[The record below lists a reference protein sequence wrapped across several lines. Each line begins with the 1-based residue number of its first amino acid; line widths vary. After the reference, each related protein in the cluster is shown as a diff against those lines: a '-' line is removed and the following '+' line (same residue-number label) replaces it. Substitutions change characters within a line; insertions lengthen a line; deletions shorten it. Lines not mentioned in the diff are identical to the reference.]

1 MPKWRRCLSHTDP
14 EKERTVGL
22 QQLWFG
28 IIAALFLGFFILEGF
43 DFGVGM
49 LMEPFAHVGI
59 GDPETR
65 RRTVLNT
72 IGPVWDGNE
81 VWLIVAGASMFAA
94 FPGWYATM
102 FSTLYLPLLA
112 ILFGMI
118 VRAVSID
125 WRGKIDDTKWRG
137 WADFGIAAGSW
148 LPGVLWGVAFAV
160 LVRGLPVDAA
170 GHVHLSITDVLNAYT
185 VLGGV
190 ATAGLFLF
198 YGAVFIALKTSGAIR
213 DDAHRFAVW
222 LSLPVTGL
230 VAGFGL
236 WTQLA
241 HGKDWT
247 WLVLGVAVVAQLA
260 AVALVWRRAS
270 DGWAFAC
277 TASVVAAVVVLL
289 FGALYPNLVPST
301 LNPQWSV
308 TIYNASSTPYTLK
321 IMTWVTA
328 IMAPLTVVYQAW
340 TYWIF
345 RQRISAERIPPPI
358 GLPRRAS

>member
-1 MPKWRRCLSHTDP
+1 M
-14 EKERTVGL
+14 GL

-28 IIAALFLGFFILEGF
+28 IIGMLFVGFFVLEGF

-49 LMEPFAHVGI
+49 LMEPFARVGT
-59 GDPETR
+59 GEPEPL
-65 RRTVLNT
+65 RRTALNT

-81 VWLIVAGASMFAA
+81 VWLIVGGAAMFAA
-94 FPGWYATM
+94 FPGWYATV
-102 FSTLYLPLLA
+102 FSSLYLPLLA

-118 VRAVSID
+118 VRVVAIE

-137 WADFGIAAGSW
+137 WADLAIATGSW
-148 LPGVLWGVAFAV
+148 LPAVLWGVAFAV
-160 LVRGLPVDAA
+160 LVHGLPVDAT
-170 GHVHLSITDVLNAYT
+170 GHVDLSITDVLNPYT
-185 VLGGV
+185 LLGGL

-198 YGAVFIALKTSGAIR
+198 YGAAFVALKTSGAIR
-213 DDAHRFAVW
+213 DDAHRFGVL

-230 VAGFGL
+230 VASFGL

-260 AVALVWRRAS
+260 AVLVVWRRAS
-270 DGWAFAC
+270 DGWAFVC
-277 TASVVAAVVVLL
+277 TALVVASVVILL

-301 LNPQWSV
+301 LNKQWSV

-321 IMTWVTA
+321 VMTWVTVF
-328 IMAPLTVVYQAW
+328 MAPLTVVYQAW
-340 TYWIF
+340 SYWIF
-345 RQRISAERIPPPI
+345 RQRISADRIPPSI
-358 GLPRRAS
+358 GLARRAS